1 LVSRTTRS
9 RLQSGDDLV
18 TRAITDQLTLLE
30 NKQSIDQRKERRAM
44 SGDDNCHVTSGEHPQ
59 PLEKFGFAA
68 QIEMRRR
75 FVEEKNL
82 RPADHGA
89 REPDGLFLPSR
100 KAAATFR
107 NGHVVAKRMRCRE
120 LLYACQAGRFENLVI
135 GRCWKAEGN
144 IVAKLTE
151 DQVDVLENEADPA
164 PQIRRLVLAKIHA
177 LNQDAA
183 LVRLVETGQ
192 QTADRRL
199 A

>member
-1 LVSRTTRS
+1 
-9 RLQSGDDLV
+9 
-18 TRAITDQLTLLE
+18 
-30 NKQSIDQRKERRAM
+30 M
-44 SGDDNCHVTSGEHPQ
+44 SGDDDRHVAPGEHFQ

-82 RPADHGA
+82 RPADHSA
-89 REPDGLFLPSR
+89 REPDGLLLPSR

-120 LLYACQAGRFENLVI
+120 LLYACQPGRFENLLI

-144 IVAKLTE
+144 IVAKLAE

>member
-1 LVSRTTRS
+1 
-9 RLQSGDDLV
+9 
-18 TRAITDQLTLLE
+18 
-30 NKQSIDQRKERRAM
+30 
-44 SGDDNCHVTSGEHPQ
+44 
-59 PLEKFGFAA
+59 
-68 QIEMRRR
+68 
-75 FVEEKNL
+75 
-82 RPADHGA
+82 
-89 REPDGLFLPSR
+89 
-100 KAAATFR
+100 
-107 NGHVVAKRMRCRE
+107 MRCRE
-120 LLYACQAGRFENLVI
+120 LLYACQAGRFENLLI